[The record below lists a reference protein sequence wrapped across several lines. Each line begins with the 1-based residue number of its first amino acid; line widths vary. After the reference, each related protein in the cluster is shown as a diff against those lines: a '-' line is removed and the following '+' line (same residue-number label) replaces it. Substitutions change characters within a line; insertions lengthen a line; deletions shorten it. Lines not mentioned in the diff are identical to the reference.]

1 MARSIEFN
9 TRIACDEATTSKNK
23 ATPLVGLTNGV

>member
-9 TRIACDEATTSKNK
+9 TPITHIEATVSKNK